1 VSPPHTLLTCRIA
14 ELEAATPDIRI
25 LRLAPPANAGF
36 DFRPGQY
43 AKLGFGQLP
52 PRDYSMASRPGAPLV
67 EFHIRDMGNGPS
79 RYAVRE
85 LKLGETVS
93 LTGPLGGAYLRAEHA
108 GPIIAVAGGSGLAPM
123 KSIIDAALHLGLR
136 QEVRLYVGARTA
148 RDLYLVE
155 HFDGLAA
162 AHANF
167 RFIPVLSEPE
177 GPTAMRTG
185 LVGELVAADIAALP
199 GAKTYLAGPPIMVES
214 TVSLLLAR
222 GVDQA
227 DIHADPFY
235 GDAEARRRGI

>member
-1 VSPPHTLLTCRIA
+1 MSTPHRTFTCRIA
-14 ELEAATPDIRI
+14 ELEAATADIRI
-25 LRLAPPANAGF
+25 LRLAPPANTRF

-52 PRDYSMASRPGAPLV
+52 PRDYSMANRPGAPLV

-93 LTGPLGGAYLRAEHA
+93 LIGPMGGAYLRTEHG

-123 KSIIDAALHLGLR
+123 KSIVDAALHQGLR
-136 QEVRLYVGARTA
+136 QEIRLYVGARTA
-148 RDLYLVE
+148 RDLYLVG
-155 HFDGLAA
+155 HFESLAA

-167 RFIPVLSEPE
+167 RLIPVLSEPDT
-177 GPTAMRTG
+177 PTTMRTG
-185 LVGELVAADIAALP
+185 LVGELVAADIEDLP
-199 GAKTYLAGPPIMVES
+199 GAKIYLAGPPVMVES

-222 GVDQA
+222 GIDA
-227 DIHADPFY
+227 DDIHADPFY

>member
-1 VSPPHTLLTCRIA
+1 VNAPDRTLTCRIA
-14 ELEAATPDIRI
+14 ELEAATADIRI

-52 PRDYSMASRPGAPLV
+52 PRDYSMASRPGARLV

-85 LKLGETVS
+85 LQLGETVS
-93 LTGPLGGAYLRAEHA
+93 LVGPLGGAYLRAEHA
-108 GPIIAVAGGSGLAPM
+108 GPLVAVAGGSGLAPM
-123 KSIIDAALHLGLR
+123 KSIIDAALHLRLR
-136 QEVRLYVGARTA
+136 QEVRLYVGARAA

-155 HFDGLAA
+155 HFAGLAA

-167 RFIPVLSEPE
+167 RFVPVLSEPK

-185 LVGELVAADIAALP
+185 LVGEHVAADIAGLP
-199 GAKTYLAGPPIMVES
+199 GAKVYLAGPPIMVES
-214 TVSLLLAR
+214 TVALLLAR
-222 GVDQA
+222 RIDPE

>member
-1 VSPPHTLLTCRIA
+1 M
-14 ELEAATPDIRI
+14 
-25 LRLAPPANAGF
+25 AN
-36 DFRPGQY
+36 
-43 AKLGFGQLP
+43 
-52 PRDYSMASRPGAPLV
+52 RPGAPLV

-93 LTGPLGGAYLRAEHA
+93 LIGPMGGAYLREHG

-123 KSIIDAALHLGLR
+123 KSIVDAALHQGLR
-136 QEVRLYVGARTA
+136 QEIRLYVGARTA

-155 HFDGLAA
+155 HFERLAA

-167 RFIPVLSEPE
+167 RFIPVLSEPA

-185 LVGELVAADIAALP
+185 LVGELVAAGVADLP
-199 GAKTYLAGPPIMVES
+199 GAKVYLAGPPVMVES

-222 GVDQA
+222 GVDA
-227 DIHADPFY
+227 VDIHADPFY

>member
-1 VSPPHTLLTCRIA
+1 VSTPDRTFTCRIA
-14 ELEAATPDIRI
+14 ELEAATADIRI
-25 LRLAPPANAGF
+25 LRLAPPANTRF

-43 AKLGFGQLP
+43 AKLRFGRLP
-52 PRDYSMASRPGAPLV
+52 PRDYSMANRPGAPLV

-93 LTGPLGGAYLRAEHA
+93 LIGPMGGAYLRGEHG

-123 KSIIDAALHLGLR
+123 KSIVDAALHQGLR
-136 QEVRLYVGARTA
+136 QEIRLYVGARTA

-155 HFDGLAA
+155 HFERLAA

-167 RFIPVLSEPE
+167 RFIPVLSEPA

-185 LVGELVAADIAALP
+185 LVGELVAAGVADLP
-199 GAKTYLAGPPIMVES
+199 GAKVYLAGPPVMVES

-222 GVDQA
+222 GVDA
-227 DIHADPFY
+227 VDIHADPFY
-235 GDAEARRRGI
+235 SDAEARRRGI

>member
-1 VSPPHTLLTCRIA
+1 VSTPLRTYTCRIA
-14 ELEAATPDIRI
+14 ELEAATADIRI
-25 LRLAPPANAGF
+25 IRLAPPANARF

-43 AKLGFGQLP
+43 AKLGFGELP

-93 LTGPLGGAYLRAEHA
+93 LLGPMGGAYLRAEHG
-108 GPIIAVAGGSGLAPM
+108 GPIVAVAGGSGLAPM
-123 KSIIDAALHLGLR
+123 KSIVDAALHLGLP
-136 QEVRLYVGARTA
+136 QEVRLYVGARAA

-155 HFDGLAA
+155 HFERLAG

-177 GPTAMRTG
+177 SPTAMRTG
-185 LVGELVAADIAALP
+185 LVGELVDAGIDDLP
-199 GAKTYLAGPPIMVES
+199 GAKVYLAGPPIMVES

-222 GVDQA
+222 GVDPE

>member
-1 VSPPHTLLTCRIA
+1 VSTSPRTLTCRIV
-14 ELEAATPDIRI
+14 EFEAATTDIRI
-25 LRLAPPANAGF
+25 IRLAPPANAGF
-36 DFRPGQY
+36 DFHPGQY

-67 EFHIRDMGNGPS
+67 EFHIRDMGTGPS

-93 LTGPLGGAYLRAEHA
+93 LVGPMGGAYLRAEHA
-108 GPIIAVAGGSGLAPM
+108 GPIVAVAGGSGLAPM
-123 KSIIDAALHLGLR
+123 KSIVDAALHLGLR
-136 QEVRLYVGARTA
+136 QAVRLYVGARSA

-155 HFDGLAA
+155 HFERLAA
-162 AHANF
+162 AHPNF

-185 LVGELVAADIAALP
+185 LVGERVAADIEDLS
-199 GAKTYLAGPPIMVES
+199 GAKVYLAGPPIMVES

-222 GVDQA
+222 GIDA
-227 DIHADPFY
+227 ANIHADPFY